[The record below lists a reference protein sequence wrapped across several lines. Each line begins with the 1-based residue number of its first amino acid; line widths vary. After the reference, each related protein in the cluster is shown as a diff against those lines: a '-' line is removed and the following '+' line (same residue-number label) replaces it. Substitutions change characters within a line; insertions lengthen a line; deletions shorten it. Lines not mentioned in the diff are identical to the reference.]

1 MGQTNSMSQDQTLM
15 NDMSVTSPVSHVEM
29 WPYVA
34 SAATWS
40 ESHKRTASRIVM
52 SLAMKNPPARA
63 TGDRRGRFPRQIHI
77 NNMKRMLR
85 DLRGALTAMAWRQS
99 SSTGLARHRRPM

>member
-77 NNMKRMLR
+77 SQVKGMVRDAVEAPSRRWRGVNHLR
-85 DLRGALTAMAWRQS
+85 QA
-99 SSTGLARHRRPM
+99 

>member
-34 SAATWS
+34 SAATYGDGAPSGPNYLLFSDSDRLPDSLWDRSKVGWS
-40 ESHKRTASRIVM
+40 PTPHTPVLGAPQMALDPKLWGLGLQPE
-52 SLAMKNPPARA
+52 
-63 TGDRRGRFPRQIHI
+63 TG
-77 NNMKRMLR
+77 
-85 DLRGALTAMAWRQS
+85 
-99 SSTGLARHRRPM
+99 